1 MQNIYLSSF
10 NPEEFYGDKSQQKS
24 QRVNQAKHAY
34 LLSITNIMMS
44 QYPINL
50 FTYGG
55 IYSPLK
61 HYF

>member
-10 NPEEFYGDKSQQKS
+10 NPKEFYGDKSQQKS
-24 QRVNQAKHAY
+24 QWVNQATHAR
-34 LLSITNIMMS
+34 LLSITDIMMS
-44 QYPINL
+44 QYPVNL